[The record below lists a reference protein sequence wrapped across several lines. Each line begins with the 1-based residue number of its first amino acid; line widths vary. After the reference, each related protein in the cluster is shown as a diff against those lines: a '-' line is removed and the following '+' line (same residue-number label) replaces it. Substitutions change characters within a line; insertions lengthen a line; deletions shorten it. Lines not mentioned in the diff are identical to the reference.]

1 MQLAMLKH
9 GYMHKHCWNM
19 VICWI
24 EDSNT
29 VTNRPEINDNIMESF
44 PTYQNFEITR

>member
-19 VICWI
+19 VN
-24 EDSNT
+24 SNT
-29 VTNRPEINDNIMESF
+29 DTNGPEINDNIMERF